1 MHGHRVPSRV
11 GHANS
16 VLSVGLT
23 SDHAEVLAACHLVL
37 RSSIFV
43 CPIQISR
50 PLRCVRCGRAH
61 TCFVSVWQSQVRAS
75 EEGNVIQVT
84 QLLEGECV
92 PVDAVGDRKRKTTAL
107 MAASAH
113 GHDEVC
119 QLPGL
124 REFHSFSA
132 SKP

>member
-1 MHGHRVPSRV
+1 MLKYQ
-11 GHANS
+11 
-16 VLSVGLT
+16 LS
-23 SDHAEVLAACHLVL
+23 HHLQ
-37 RSSIFV
+37 SSIFSV
-43 CPIQISR
+43 PFKSR
-50 PLRCVRCGRAH
+50 GHTLLCVRCGRAH

-119 QLPGL
+119 QLPDM
-124 REFHSFSA
+124 REFHSFSVFE
-132 SKP
+132 PR